1 MALLSK
7 ADLLSPGDR
16 EKVLRYTKNE
26 IFAHLGLA
34 TEVYPVSAVR
44 DGEGML
50 DEWRTRILS
59 PLFERHRELAQQSL
73 RRKAGALRESVIAAL
88 RVRLDAEGKTAPAA
102 ASLFGEVER
111 ELRTAAGELEDARR
125 FCLGA
130 TDEVRSLY
138 EFALARAA
146 KVIVESGGKRPPVE
160 IVRETAEALAAD
172 AASQISGRLI
182 ALAEH
187 LQNALR
193 AAAEALGEDTGTL
206 DPELEQSVREMPRF
220 QPALP
225 DIAIASPRY
234 RGLRAVARA
243 WVARSLRSAVSA
255 ELQTGFTNYGRNL
268 ETWVRSVL
276 GALQQGFN
284 ERADPYRARLAR
296 QMGGSTLPADRRER
310 MQSGIEELERLG

>member
-1 MALLSK
+1 
-7 ADLLSPGDR
+7 
-16 EKVLRYTKNE
+16 
-26 IFAHLGLA
+26 
-34 TEVYPVSAVR
+34 VR

-50 DEWRTRILS
+50 DEWRSRVLS
-59 PLFERHRELAQQSL
+59 PLFERHRALAQQSL

-88 RVRLDAEGKTAPAA
+88 RVRLDAEGNAPPAA

-111 ELRTAAGELEDARR
+111 ELRTAAGEVDEARR

-146 KVIVESGGKRPPVE
+146 RAVVESGGKQPAGE

-182 ALAEH
+182 ALAQH
-187 LQNALR
+187 LQGALR
-193 AAAEALGEDTGTL
+193 AAAEALGEDPGTL
-206 DPELEQSVREMPRF
+206 DPDLEQSVREMPRF

-225 DIAIASPRY
+225 DIDIASPRY
-234 RGLRAVARA
+234 RGLRTVARA
-243 WVARSLRSAVSA
+243 WAARRLRNTVSV
-255 ELQTGFTNYGRNL
+255 ELQTEFTNYGRNL

-276 GALQQGFN
+276 GALQRGFN

-310 MQSGIEELERLG
+310 MQSGLEELERLA